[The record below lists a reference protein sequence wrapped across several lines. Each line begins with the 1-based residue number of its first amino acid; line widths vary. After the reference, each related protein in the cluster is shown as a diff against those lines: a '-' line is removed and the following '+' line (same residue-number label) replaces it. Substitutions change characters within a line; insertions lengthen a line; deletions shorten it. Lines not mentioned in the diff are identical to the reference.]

1 MTRELLEAAAAAAFR
16 QRRLCVKENAPFPA
30 TVPKIWQANLSC
42 ENRSPGNTLQRD
54 ISLYEDGEKTINLY
68 HVDCRIRTLKKKNC
82 SICDII

>member
-16 QRRLCVKENAPFPA
+16 RRRLCVKENAPFPA

-54 ISLYEDGEKTINLY
+54 HQSIPRWRKDHQSVPSGLQNKNIKNKN
-68 HVDCRIRTLKKKNC
+68 KKLL
-82 SICDII
+82 DM